1 MTKAMYNKVE
11 KAVKE
16 FRDVFPNLYVHNWK
30 FRHYGKYYRIEENE
44 IEFRIYLVN
53 PHDIHDTLIEII
65 TKVKE

>member
-16 FRDVFPNLYVHNWK
+16 FRDVFPDLYVNNWK

-53 PHDIHDTLIEII
+53 SNDIHDTLIEII
-65 TKVKE
+65 TK